1 MLDFTLG
8 QGDPVLSLLSGPR
21 SPLCSVGV
29 DKMGK
34 DHSSIS
40 NLGEYRF
47 LQSDGFCL
55 YIWRLDIDRETS
67 VKAGSSQGDLW

>member
-1 MLDFTLG
+1 MLL
-8 QGDPVLSLLSGPR
+8 PLSGPR

-29 DKMGK
+29 GKMGK

-47 LQSDGFCL
+47 LPIDGSCP
-55 YIWRLDIDRETS
+55 YTWRLDINRETS
-67 VKAGSSQGDLW
+67 VKAGCSQGDFW